1 MILTFKNIGYKGC
14 IYVLP
19 PTLRKYLQN
28 YLFPCFKHTLVVRQ
42 QKKTKLKPHTPT
54 SAIPF
59 VVVSFHS
66 NSFSI
71 ITITLKQ
78 EIYYSP
84 FVFTA
89 SDTRLI
95 DKYGL

>member
-1 MILTFKNIGYKGC
+1 MILTFEYSLCSQYFYI
-14 IYVLP
+14 LP
-19 PTLRKYLQN
+19 HTLRNYLQN
-28 YLFPCFKHTLVVRQ
+28 YLLPCFKHALVVCQ
-42 QKKTKLKPHTPT
+42 QKKTKLEPHTPT

-71 ITITLKQ
+71 IKITLKQ

-84 FVFTA
+84 CVFTA